1 MFSFRNIDALFN
13 LNSFQCIQFGFSVF
27 TCHTRFYFGSQ
38 VSLFDGMERWNGT
51 MEWNGGMELSDSVM
65 NETVMREST
74 CTDASSFS
82 SMT

>member
-38 VSLFDGMERWNGT
+38 VSGT